1 MNPSD
6 NSFLNVFNKEVGLK
20 FQLYNSLFTALP
32 FHKVEK
38 TGVLVSIFLLHCEE
52 GYAAGKGPVEIIRSF
67 LEQYTSYST
76 EQEEIDLLF
85 RFVQYSERQVVL
97 FDALEDAAFPKVN
110 DLGGSGTM
118 NHLYSEVVQKQM
130 QEKIR
135 KKFED
140 FSVRLVLTAHP
151 TQFYPSEVLVII
163 SDLAKAIIEDNTA
176 LVNSY
181 LQQLGKTPFFKSS
194 KPTPYDEAVNLIWY
208 LENVF
213 YHAAGN
219 ILSYV
224 SNRFPGSILPG
235 NRLIKLGFW
244 PGGDRDGNPFVR
256 SETALKVARALRTSI
271 IRSYYEEVKQLKKR
285 LTFKGVSHIVKALE
299 EKLYR
304 NMYLPAGKFDL
315 TADQVLEL
323 LLEIRSMLETEHNSL
338 FIEYLDNLV
347 MKVQLFGMHFAAL
360 DIRQDSNIHHAL
372 LENIAGS
379 SDAFPDHYNKMGD
392 QEKIGHLVG
401 APSLN
406 DLSMLEDEVHRDV
419 IETMRAIK
427 NIQASNGEDGC
438 HRYIISHTRTALDI
452 FEVYGLFR
460 LSGWQDKQITIDIV
474 PLFESIEDLKNAPA
488 VMRQL
493 YETEAYREHLRSR
506 SDIQTIM
513 LGFSDGTKDGGFLM
527 ANWSIYKAKEALT
540 AVAME
545 YGVQVVFFDGRGGP
559 PARGGGRTHQFYS
572 SMGSN
577 IANKEIQL
585 TIQGQTISANFGT
598 VETARYNMEQLMHAG
613 AWSDLF
619 SGGKPTLTKDEDA
632 LIEALARESYDA
644 YSQLKNT
651 SNFLEYLNFAS
662 PLRYYSEANIGS
674 RPSKRKPG
682 KLNLDDLRAVPYVG
696 SWSQLKQNLPGY
708 YGVGT
713 ALRKLEEAGRWNE
726 IAVLYRNSSFFRTI
740 LENCEMALTKC
751 FFPLTE
757 YLSAHPEY
765 GGLWNMIHGEFQ
777 LTRGYLLKLAGTS
790 ELMELKPVNRMSIQM
805 RQRIE
810 LPLLTIQQYA
820 LDRIREIEGVKG
832 DATAN
837 EAAKKDAAMKV
848 AAAKDTEKE
857 FANAKDTTKEFANA
871 KDAAKE
877 GTTKEGTAKEGTAAK
892 DGLNMEGDRKNVYE
906 KLAMRCSFGII
917 NAERNS
923 A

>member
-6 NSFLNVFNKEVGLK
+6 NSFLNIFNKEVGLK

-38 TGVLVSIFLLHCEE
+38 TGVLVSVFLIHCEE

-67 LEQYTSYST
+67 LQQYTNYSN
-76 EQEEIDLLF
+76 EQEELDLLF
-85 RFVQYSERQVVL
+85 RFVQYAERQVVL

-110 DLGGSGTM
+110 DLGGSGTLK
-118 NHLYSEVVQKQM
+118 HLHSEVAQQEM
-130 QEKIR
+130 QERVK

-163 SDLAKAIIEDNTA
+163 NDLAKAIIADNTA

-181 LQQLGKTPFFKSS
+181 LQQLGKTPFFKSI

-213 YHAAGN
+213 YHAAGE
-219 ILSYV
+219 ILAYI
-224 SNRFPGSILPG
+224 SNRFPGSISPQ
-235 NRLIKLGFW
+235 NRLLKLGFW

-256 SETALKVARALRTSI
+256 SETALNVSRALRTAI
-271 IRSYYEEVKQLKKR
+271 LKSYYEEVKQLKRR
-285 LTFKGVSHIVKALE
+285 LTFKGVAHMVDALE

-304 NMYLPAGKFDL
+304 NMYLPAEKIEL
-315 TADQVLEL
+315 TSGQVLNFL
-323 LLEIRSMLETEHNSL
+323 QEIRRLLVVEHNSL
-338 FIEYLDNLV
+338 FIELLDNLI
-347 MKVQLFGMHFAAL
+347 MKVQLFGLHFATL
-360 DIRQDSNIHHAL
+360 DIRQDSSVHHAL
-372 LENIAGS
+372 LDQIAANT
-379 SDAFPDHYNKMGD
+379 DALPADFSKRDDP
-392 QEKIGHLVG
+392 EKTGLLVK
-401 APSLN
+401 APGLN
-406 DLSMLEDEVHRDV
+406 DLTFLEDEVQKDV
-419 IETMRAIK
+419 IETIRAIRT
-427 NIQASNGEDGC
+427 IQASNGEDGC
-438 HRYIISHTRTALDI
+438 HRYIISHSRSAMDI
-452 FEVYGLFR
+452 MEVYGLFR
-460 LSGWQDKQITIDIV
+460 LAGWQSDMTPVDIV
-474 PLFESIEDLKNAPA
+474 PLFESIEDLENAPGI
-488 VMRQL
+488 MRQL
-493 YETEAYREHLRSR
+493 YEIEAYRKHLHNRN
-506 SDIQTIM
+506 DVQTIM

-540 AVAME
+540 AAAQE

-598 VETARYNMEQLMHAG
+598 IETARYNMEQLMHAG

-619 SGGKPTLTKDEDA
+619 SGRKPTLTKDEDR
-632 LIEALARESYDA
+632 LIEELARESYDA
-644 YSQLKNT
+644 YNQLKNT
-651 SNFLEYLNFAS
+651 SYFLEYLNFAS
-662 PLRYYSEANIGS
+662 PLRYYSETNIAS
-674 RPSKRKPG
+674 RPSKRKSG

-708 YGVGT
+708 YGVG
-713 ALRKLEEAGRWNE
+713 AAFRKLEERGRWNE
-726 IAVLYRNSSFFRTI
+726 IAVLYKNSSFFRTI

-757 YLSAHPEY
+757 YLSTHPKY
-765 GGLWNMIHGEFQ
+765 GALWKMIHDEFE
-777 LTRGYLLKLAGTS
+777 LTRGYLLKLAGTE
-790 ELMELKPVNRMSIQM
+790 ELMESKPVNKMSIQM

-820 LDRIREIEGVKG
+820 LDRIRELEG
-832 DATAN
+832 ATQGPVGQQHDKHGQT
-837 EAAKKDAAMKV
+837 EM
-848 AAAKDTEKE
+848 EKE
-857 FANAKDTTKEFANA
+857 
-871 KDAAKE
+871 
-877 GTTKEGTAKEGTAAK
+877 
-892 DGLNMEGDRKNVYE
+892 DRKNKGGRKHVYE